1 MLDAA
6 AGTAL
11 GHVSWQELEL
21 RVQRYPCEGIAAHVF
36 QTAVYISADAPRD
49 VLERALVLA
58 RSLAENKDI
67 IAMYR
72 IVSLLRRLGRG
83 EESLKAGMLV
93 NEEIIVGR
101 HSAKLS
107 DHLAERV
114 LVERHLVIAGL
125 SAAQFPSPR
134 SDGPA
139 IGAY

>member
-6 AGTAL
+6 AGAAL

-21 RVQRYPCEGIAAHVF
+21 RVQRYPCEGVAAHVF
-36 QTAVYISADAPRD
+36 LTAVYISADAPRD

-58 RSLAENKDI
+58 RSLAENRDI
-67 IAMYR
+67 IVMYR
-72 IVSLLRRLGRG
+72 IVSLLRQLGRSA
-83 EESLKAGMLV
+83 ESLKAGMLV

-107 DHLAERV
+107 DHLAKRV
-114 LVERHLVIAGL
+114 LVERHLVISSL
-125 SAAQFPSPR
+125 SAAQLALPR

-139 IGAY
+139 IGVT

>member
-6 AGTAL
+6 AGAAL

-36 QTAVYISADAPRD
+36 LTAVYISADAPRD

-58 RSLAENKDI
+58 RSLAENRDI

-72 IVSLLRRLGRG
+72 IVSLLRQLGCG

-114 LVERHLVIAGL
+114 SWNATWSLACL

-139 IGAY
+139 IGVT